1 MVKDYFFLALGNLK
15 HRGLRSWLTMLGIF
29 IGIAAVVSL
38 ISLGQGLQE
47 AITGQFNVLDPDKL
61 LIENIGTGFGPPGST
76 SIKKLTG
83 HDLDVIK
90 SIDGVEFA
98 IPRLIRT
105 VKVEFNKISQFKNVG
120 SIPKNKEEIE
130 IVYDVFNAELEEGR
144 LLEEIDKGK
153 VILGNNFISED
164 KFNKGIRVGTKL
176 KIQEKEFEVIGV
188 LKKSGSFIINDVI
201 LMPEEDLKEILKIE
215 DEIDLIAVQVED
227 EKRIEEVAQ
236 AIERKLR
243 NDRNQKIGEED
254 FSVQTPLQAI
264 GTINTVLNIINL
276 VVIGISAVSLLIG
289 GIGIANTMY
298 TSVLERTKEIGVMK
312 AIGARNMDILS
323 IFLVESALLGLS
335 GGIIGAIIGIG
346 LAFLVSGVA
355 GNFLGGIEFK
365 VIFSLPLMS
374 ATITFSLLIGV
385 LSGIFPA
392 LQASKLNPTEALRK

>member
-47 AITGQFNVLDPDKL
+47 AITGQFNILDPDKL
-61 LIENIGTGFGPPGST
+61 LIGNIGTGFGPPGST

-90 SIDGVEFA
+90 GIDGVEFA

-130 IVYDVFNAELEEGR
+130 IVYDVFNAEIEEGR
-144 LLEEIDKGK
+144 LLEEIDRRK
-153 VILGNNFISED
+153 VVLGNNFISED
-164 KFNKGIRVGTKL
+164 EFSKRVRVGTKL
-176 KIQEKEFEVIGV
+176 KIQEREFEVIGI
-188 LKKSGSFIINDVI
+188 LKKSGSFIINDAI

-227 EKRIEEVAQ
+227 EKRIEEVAR

-264 GTINTVLNIINL
+264 GTINTILNIINL
-276 VVIGISAVSLLIG
+276 VVIGIATVSLLIG

-298 TSVLERTKEIGVMK
+298 ASVLERTKEIGVMK
-312 AIGARNMDILS
+312 AIGARNRDILS
-323 IFLVESALLGLS
+323 IFLVESALLGLT

-355 GNFLGGIEFK
+355 GNALGGIEFR
-365 VIFSLPLMS
+365 VIFSWPLTLS
-374 ATITFSLLIGV
+374 AIAFSLLIGM
-385 LSGIFPA
+385 LSGILPA
-392 LQASKLNPTEALRK
+392 LQASKLNPVEALRK